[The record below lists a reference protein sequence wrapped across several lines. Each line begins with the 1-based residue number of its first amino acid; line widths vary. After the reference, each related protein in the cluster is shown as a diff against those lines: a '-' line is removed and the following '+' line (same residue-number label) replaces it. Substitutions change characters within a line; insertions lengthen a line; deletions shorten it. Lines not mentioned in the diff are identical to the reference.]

1 MFWIL
6 ERSPPVSLECKTE
19 IKMKVFQLSYA
30 QNVSQH
36 SFTIWERLII
46 QFLHCITYSFI
57 EGLYQAPL
65 DIKHYGS
72 H

>member
-6 ERSPPVSLECKTE
+6 ERSPVSLEHKTE

-36 SFTIWERLII
+36 SFIIWERLIT
-46 QFLHCITYSFI
+46 QFLLCTTYFFI

>member
-6 ERSPPVSLECKTE
+6 ERSPVSLERKTE

-36 SFTIWERLII
+36 SFII
-46 QFLHCITYSFI
+46 
-57 EGLYQAPL
+57 
-65 DIKHYGS
+65 
-72 H
+72 